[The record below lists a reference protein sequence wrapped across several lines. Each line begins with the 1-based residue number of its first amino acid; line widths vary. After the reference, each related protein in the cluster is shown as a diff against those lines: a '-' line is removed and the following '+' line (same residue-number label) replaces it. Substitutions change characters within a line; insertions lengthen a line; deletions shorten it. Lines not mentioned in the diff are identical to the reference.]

1 MGFFSLFLMQSFCHL
16 SLIGSFQQVQQVS
29 ICRLGDT
36 DSATQ
41 NSTGFGGFLRFLGL
55 GIFFVFLF
63 KL

>member
-1 MGFFSLFLMQSFCHL
+1 MQSFCHL

-41 NSTGFGGFLRFLGL
+41 NSTGLGGFLRFLGL